1 MMALTLN
8 LDVPMLLITRLSQ
21 RLCHNANN
29 KEPLAGDAGETNFGG
44 KEIASV
50 ILNFAH

>member
-8 LDVPMLLITRLSQ
+8 LNVPMLLITRLLQ
-21 RLCHNANN
+21 HLHLNAN

-44 KEIASV
+44 KEIVSV

>member
-21 RLCHNANN
+21 RLCHNAN

-44 KEIASV
+44 KEIVSV
-50 ILNFAH
+50 ILNIAH

>member
-21 RLCHNANN
+21 RLCHNAN
-29 KEPLAGDAGETNFGG
+29 KEPLAGDAGETNFGC
-44 KEIASV
+44 KEIVTV